1 MEKQDLF
8 TIKKR
13 CINSLASK
21 LSISA
26 KRLGKR
32 LVKIINDIFAVIGV
46 IVMVAEAASEI
57 FGYSGLFEF
66 YKNRFGWIISAIVI
80 GCIWKNWDRLKM
92 TVRIV
97 DSPDV
102 TISLQICDA
111 LKGKDAVIIPTNTTF
126 DTKMDDEFISAGSI
140 QGQYQL
146 KYFKNKLSDLDKLI
160 TDGLNGKDYIT
171 LNDGRSSKNK
181 RYMIGTVCRINEKSR
196 RAYFL
201 ADSDINAKGIPID
214 VDASD
219 ISMSLVSLW
228 DTLAIEGNQEP
239 YRIPL
244 LGTGKARAKDASRN
258 EIVREIVLTF
268 LAATKEHKI
277 TESLTICIHPR
288 DFDKIDWDAL
298 CEFVKY
304 ESQYTNIKPM
314 FSKPSGLEEKTPSVV
329 KLKDEEIVDDTSED
343 IPGHVVVPHLQKPF
357 LSEKE
362 KLMITILQGNEMKKS
377 EVAAAMGLTM
387 NATTRIL
394 SKLQSAGLVQSKG
407 GARNI
412 IYFASADN
420 ADS

>member
-1 MEKQDLF
+1 M
-8 TIKKR
+8 
-13 CINSLASK
+13 ASK
-21 LSISA
+21 MIISA

-32 LVKIINDIFAVIGV
+32 LIRIITDIFAVIGF
-46 IVMVAEAASEI
+46 IVMLAEAASEI
-57 FGYSGLFEF
+57 FGYGGLFEF
-66 YKNRFGWIISAIVI
+66 YKNYFGWIIGAILI
-80 GCIWKNWDRLKM
+80 GCVWKNWDRLKM
-92 TVRIV
+92 TVRIT

-126 DTKMDDEFISAGSI
+126 DTKMDDEFISEGSI

-146 KYFKNKLSDLDKLI
+146 KYFKNRLLDLDKKI
-160 TDGLNGKDYIT
+160 TDGLDGKAYIT
-171 LNDGRSSKNK
+171 LNDGRDSKNK
-181 RYMIGTVCRINEKSR
+181 RYMIGTVCRISEKNR

-258 EIVREIVLTF
+258 EAVREIILSF

-277 TESLTICIHPR
+277 TESLTICIHPK

-298 CEFVKY
+298 CEFLKY
-304 ESQYTNIKPM
+304 ESQYTNLKPM
-314 FSKPSGLEEKTPSVV
+314 FSKPSGVEEKTPSVV
-329 KLKDEEIVDDTSED
+329 KLRDEEIEDDTSEYD
-343 IPGHVVVPHLQKPF
+343 PDNTVVPHLQD
-357 LSEKE
+357 LVLTEKE
-362 KLMITILQGNEMKKS
+362 KLMITILQGNEMKKT

-407 GARNI
+407 GARNLV
-412 IYFASADN
+412 YSASVN
-420 ADS
+420 KTDS

>member
-1 MEKQDLF
+1 MAYKM
-8 TIKKR
+8 I
-13 CINSLASK
+13 
-21 LSISA
+21 ISA

-32 LVKIINDIFAVIGV
+32 LIRIITDIFAVIGF
-46 IVMVAEAASEI
+46 IVMLAEAASEI
-57 FGYSGLFEF
+57 FGYGGLFEF
-66 YKNRFGWIISAIVI
+66 YKNYFGWIIGAILI
-80 GCIWKNWDRLKM
+80 GCVWKNWDRLKM
-92 TVRIV
+92 TVRIT

-126 DTKMDDEFISAGSI
+126 DTKMDDEFISEGSI

-146 KYFKNKLSDLDKLI
+146 KYFKNRLLDLDKKI
-160 TDGLNGKDYIT
+160 TDGLDGKAYIT
-171 LNDGRSSKNK
+171 LNDGRDSKNK
-181 RYMIGTVCRINEKSR
+181 RYMIGTVCRISEKNR

-258 EIVREIVLTF
+258 EVVREIILSF

-277 TESLTICIHPR
+277 TESLTICIHPK

-298 CEFVKY
+298 CEFLKY
-304 ESQYTNIKPM
+304 ESQYTNLKPM
-314 FSKPSGLEEKTPSVV
+314 FSKPSGVEEKTPSVV
-329 KLKDEEIVDDTSED
+329 KLRDEEIEDDTSEYD
-343 IPGHVVVPHLQKPF
+343 PDNTVVPHLQD
-357 LSEKE
+357 LVLTEKE
-362 KLMITILQGNEMKKS
+362 KLMITILQGNEMKKT

-407 GARNI
+407 GARNLV
-412 IYFASADN
+412 YSASVN
-420 ADS
+420 KTDS

>member
-1 MEKQDLF
+1 MAYKM
-8 TIKKR
+8 I
-13 CINSLASK
+13 
-21 LSISA
+21 ISA

-32 LVKIINDIFAVIGV
+32 LIRIITDIFAVIGF
-46 IVMVAEAASEI
+46 IVMLAEAASEI
-57 FGYSGLFEF
+57 FGYGGLFEF
-66 YKNRFGWIISAIVI
+66 YKNYFGWIIGVIVI
-80 GCIWKNWDRLKM
+80 GCVWKNWDRLKM
-92 TVRIV
+92 TVRIT

-126 DTKMDDEFISAGSI
+126 DTKMDDEFISEGSI

-146 KYFKNKLSDLDKLI
+146 KYFKKRLLDLDKKI
-160 TDGLNGKDYIT
+160 TDGLDGKAYIT
-171 LNDGRSSKNK
+171 LNDGRDSKNK
-181 RYMIGTVCRINEKSR
+181 RYMIGTVCRISEKNR

-258 EIVREIVLTF
+258 EVVREIILSF

-277 TESLTICIHPR
+277 TESLTICIHPK

-298 CEFVKY
+298 CEFLKY
-304 ESQYTNIKPM
+304 ESQYTNLKPM
-314 FSKPSGLEEKTPSVV
+314 FSKPSGVEEKTPSVV
-329 KLKDEEIVDDTSED
+329 KLRDKEIEDDTSEYD
-343 IPGHVVVPHLQKPF
+343 PDNTVVPHLQD
-357 LSEKE
+357 LVLTEKE
-362 KLMITILQGNEMKKS
+362 KLMITILQGNEMKKT

-407 GARNI
+407 GARNLV
-412 IYFASADN
+412 YSASVN
-420 ADS
+420 KTDS

>member
-1 MEKQDLF
+1 M
-8 TIKKR
+8 I
-13 CINSLASK
+13 
-21 LSISA
+21 ISA

-32 LVKIINDIFAVIGV
+32 LIRIITDIFAVIGF
-46 IVMVAEAASEI
+46 IVMLAEAASEI
-57 FGYSGLFEF
+57 FGYGGLFEF
-66 YKNRFGWIISAIVI
+66 YKNYFGWIIGVIVI
-80 GCIWKNWDRLKM
+80 GCVWKNWDRLKM
-92 TVRIV
+92 TVRIT

-126 DTKMDDEFISAGSI
+126 DTKMDDEFISEGSI

-146 KYFKNKLSDLDKLI
+146 KYFKNRLLDLDKKI
-160 TDGLNGKDYIT
+160 TDGLDGKAYIT
-171 LNDGRSSKNK
+171 LNDGRDSKNK
-181 RYMIGTVCRINEKSR
+181 RYMIGTVCRISEKNR

-258 EIVREIVLTF
+258 EAVREIILSF

-277 TESLTICIHPR
+277 TESLTICIHPK

-298 CEFVKY
+298 CEFLKY
-304 ESQYTNIKPM
+304 ESQYTNLKPM
-314 FSKPSGLEEKTPSVV
+314 FSKPSGVEEKTPSVV
-329 KLKDEEIVDDTSED
+329 KLRDEEIEDDTSEYD
-343 IPGHVVVPHLQKPF
+343 PDNTVVPHLQD
-357 LSEKE
+357 LVITEKE
-362 KLMITILQGNEMKKS
+362 KLMITILQGNEMKKT

-407 GARNI
+407 GARNMV
-412 IYFASADN
+412 YSASVN
-420 ADS
+420 KTDS

>member
-1 MEKQDLF
+1 
-8 TIKKR
+8 
-13 CINSLASK
+13 LAYK
-21 LSISA
+21 MIISA

-32 LVKIINDIFAVIGV
+32 LIRIITDIFAVIGF
-46 IVMVAEAASEI
+46 IVMLAEAASEI
-57 FGYSGLFEF
+57 FGYGGLFEF
-66 YKNRFGWIISAIVI
+66 YKNYFGWIIGVIVI
-80 GCIWKNWDRLKM
+80 GCVWKNWDRLKM
-92 TVRIV
+92 TVRIT

-126 DTKMDDEFISAGSI
+126 DTKMDDEFISEGSI

-146 KYFKNKLSDLDKLI
+146 KYFKKRLLDLDKKI
-160 TDGLNGKDYIT
+160 TDGLDGKAYIT
-171 LNDGRSSKNK
+171 LNDGRDSKNK
-181 RYMIGTVCRINEKSR
+181 RYMIGTVCRISEKNR

-258 EIVREIVLTF
+258 EVVREIILSF

-277 TESLTICIHPR
+277 TESLTICIHPK

-298 CEFVKY
+298 CEFLKY
-304 ESQYTNIKPM
+304 ESQYTNLKPM
-314 FSKPSGLEEKTPSVV
+314 FSKPSGVEEKTPSVV
-329 KLKDEEIVDDTSED
+329 KLRDKEIEDDTSEYD
-343 IPGHVVVPHLQKPF
+343 PDNTVVPHLQD
-357 LSEKE
+357 LVLTEKE
-362 KLMITILQGNEMKKS
+362 KLMITILQGNEMKKT

-407 GARNI
+407 GARNLV
-412 IYFASADN
+412 YSASVN
-420 ADS
+420 KTDS

>member
-1 MEKQDLF
+1 MAYKM
-8 TIKKR
+8 I
-13 CINSLASK
+13 
-21 LSISA
+21 ISA

-32 LVKIINDIFAVIGV
+32 LIRIITDIFAVIGF
-46 IVMVAEAASEI
+46 IVMLAEAASEI
-57 FGYSGLFEF
+57 FGYGGLFEF
-66 YKNRFGWIISAIVI
+66 YKNYFGWIIGVIVI
-80 GCIWKNWDRLKM
+80 GCVWKNWDRLKM
-92 TVRIV
+92 TVRIT

-126 DTKMDDEFISAGSI
+126 DTKMDDEFISEGSI

-146 KYFKNKLSDLDKLI
+146 KYFKNRLLDLDKKI
-160 TDGLNGKDYIT
+160 TDGLDGKAYIT
-171 LNDGRSSKNK
+171 LNDGRDSKNK
-181 RYMIGTVCRINEKSR
+181 RYMIGTVCRISEKNR

-258 EIVREIVLTF
+258 EAVREIILSF

-277 TESLTICIHPR
+277 TESLTICIHPK

-298 CEFVKY
+298 CEFLKY
-304 ESQYTNIKPM
+304 ESQYTNLKPM
-314 FSKPSGLEEKTPSVV
+314 FSKPSGVEEKTPSVV
-329 KLKDEEIVDDTSED
+329 KLRDEEIEDDTSEYD
-343 IPGHVVVPHLQKPF
+343 PDNTVVPHLQD
-357 LSEKE
+357 LVLTEKE
-362 KLMITILQGNEMKKS
+362 KLMITILQGNEMKKT

-407 GARNI
+407 GARNLV
-412 IYFASADN
+412 YSASVN
-420 ADS
+420 KTDS